1 MHAVVVYESM
11 YGNTHT
17 IAECLG
23 DGLRSAFDTRV
34 VPVGEAT
41 TELVEDADLVVVGG
55 PTHVHSLSRAAT
67 RKAAIDAA
75 RSKALQVD
83 ASAAGLGLR
92 DWFTA
97 LRPRDHAS
105 LVRAVTF
112 DTRVRRPVSMTGR
125 AARGITQRLRRC
137 GFRDIRDAGSFFVDK
152 NNELLPGE
160 AERAVAWARAF
171 VDSL

>member
-23 DGLRSAFDTRV
+23 DGLRSAFDTTV
-34 VPVGEAT
+34 VPVSEAT
-41 TELVEDADLVVVGG
+41 ADLVEDAQLLVVGG
-55 PTHVHSLSRAAT
+55 PTHVHSLSRATT

-92 DWFTA
+92 DWLPA
-97 LRPRDHAS
+97 LRPRDHAHPAT
-105 LVRAVTF
+105 AVAF

-125 AARGITQRLRRC
+125 AARGITQRLRRS
-137 GFRDIRDAGSFFVDK
+137 GYRDIRDAGSFFVDK
-152 NNELLPGE
+152 DNELLPGE

-171 VDSL
+171 ADSL

>member
-23 DGLRSAFDTRV
+23 DGLRPAFDTTV
-34 VPVGEAT
+34 VAVSEAT
-41 TELVEDADLVVVGG
+41 TELLEHAELVVVGG

-83 ASAAGLGLR
+83 ASAGGPGLR
-92 DWFTA
+92 DWFPT
-97 LRPRDHAS
+97 LRPRDHAT
-105 LVRAVTF
+105 AVAF

-125 AARGITQRLRRC
+125 AARGITQRLRRS
-137 GFRDIRDAGSFFVDK
+137 GFREIRDAGSFFVDK

-171 VDSL
+171 ADRL

>member
-23 DGLRSAFDTRV
+23 DGLRSTFDTTV
-34 VPVGEAT
+34 VSVSEAT
-41 TELVEDADLVVVGG
+41 TELVEGADLVVVGG

-75 RSKALQVD
+75 CSKALQVD

-92 DWFTA
+92 DWFPA
-97 LRPRDHAS
+97 LRPRDHAD
-105 LVRAVTF
+105 LARAVTF

-171 VDSL
+171 ADGL

>member
-23 DGLRSAFDTRV
+23 DGLRSALDTTV
-34 VPVGEAT
+34 VPVSKAT
-41 TELVEDADLVVVGG
+41 TELVEDAHVLVVGG
-55 PTHVHSLSRAAT
+55 PTHVHSLSRATT

-83 ASAAGLGLR
+83 ASAAGPGLR
-92 DWFTA
+92 EWFSA
-97 LRPRDHAS
+97 LRTRD
-105 LVRAVTF
+105 RANFAVAVAF

-125 AARGITQRLRRC
+125 AARGITQRLRRS

-171 VDSL
+171 ANSL